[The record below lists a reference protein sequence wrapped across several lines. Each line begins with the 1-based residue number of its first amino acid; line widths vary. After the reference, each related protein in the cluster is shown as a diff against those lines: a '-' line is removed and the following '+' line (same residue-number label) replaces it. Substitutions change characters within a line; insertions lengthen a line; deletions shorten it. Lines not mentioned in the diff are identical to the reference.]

1 MVRAQLAGA
10 YGTAADTRAADGAR
24 ARRFSRLPQLAL
36 PALLAMA
43 LAGCAGG
50 EGLDGAFGAQDTGV
64 ARTGTSSAG
73 VVNSATTD
81 ALVVGTGPEA
91 LTYDCPPVTV
101 RTGAGSW
108 QVTAGGG
115 LRYQGT
121 LGRLARECS
130 ISGGTMMV
138 RVGIEGRVLMGEKGT
153 SGQVKVPIRIA
164 VVQEGPSPKTI
175 TTKFFNVA
183 VDVPADPGH
192 AAFTVVGG
200 TDCLPAAEA
209 GGDGAPRDLCGLR
222 PAGERGEGAQAR
234 SGRQA
239 EAQTQAGCRHL
250 RSAGGHPRQE
260 AGRHQRRPPGRRVRP
275 AARQQ
280 RHPDAG
286 PLHGWLRGAA
296 LHQHL
301 LAATAL
307 RLGVLRL
314 GALTPRRY
322 WLMLHARPG
331 FGLGVIGRS
340 LRERPAAARYA
351 GAEGATAPEPLRPKD
366 RRGTKLWKAARVLR
380 GSARPWRSPKE

>member
-192 AAFTVVGG
+192 AAFTVVEEQIAFPLLKPGEMERHVIYVG
-200 TDCLPAAEA
+200 FDPQGSEVKERKPAPGAKPKPRPKPAADTSEA
-209 GGDGAPRDLCGLR
+209 PAATPAKKPAATSGAPQGDVFG
-222 PAGERGEGAQAR
+222 P
-234 SGRQA
+234 
-239 EAQTQAGCRHL
+239 
-250 RSAGGHPRQE
+250 
-260 AGRHQRRPPGRRVRP
+260 PPGSS
-275 AARQQ
+275 
-280 RHPDAG
+280 G
-286 PLHGWLRGAA
+286 
-296 LHQHL
+296 
-301 LAATAL
+301 T
-307 RLGVLRL
+307 
-314 GALTPRRY
+314 LTP
-322 WLMLHARPG
+322 APSTGG
-331 FGLGVIGRS
+331 F
-340 LRERPAAARYA
+340 E
-351 GAEGATAPEPLRPKD
+351 APPS
-366 RRGTKLWKAARVLR
+366 T
-380 GSARPWRSPKE
+380 STFSPPPR